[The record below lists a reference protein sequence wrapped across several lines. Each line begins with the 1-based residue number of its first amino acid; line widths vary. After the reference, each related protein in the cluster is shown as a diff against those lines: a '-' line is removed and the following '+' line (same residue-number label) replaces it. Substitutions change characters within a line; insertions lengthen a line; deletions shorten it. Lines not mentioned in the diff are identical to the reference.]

1 MSRNYQSHDP
11 LPPLVTFGPIGT
23 KELVNNYWANE
34 FNRSG
39 LRINFGPSENGGP
52 VRPHGPPFFPAM
64 QLEARWHLVVM
75 YGPIWFLP
83 KKHRRL
89 FDC

>member
-1 MSRNYQSHDP
+1 MLELLLETRQN
-11 LPPLVTFGPIGT
+11 
-23 KELVNNYWANE
+23 LVNNYWANE

-83 KKHRRL
+83 KNHRRL